1 MRSEGLR
8 WLMRGG
14 QMGPFAG
21 ILRWNT
27 LFIYGALYSDRE
39 SELTGAAACGQQ
51 SMERDGTGLNG
62 GASLLAESDVSV
74 GRCLPGGG

>member
-27 LFIYGALYSDRE
+27 LFIYGALYF
-39 SELTGAAACGQQ
+39 
-51 SMERDGTGLNG
+51 
-62 GASLLAESDVSV
+62 
-74 GRCLPGGG
+74 